1 MDSSSESVCAFGAAA
16 LLRHLQAMLV
26 EEPGVRRGQHIEHI
40 HRMRGASRRLRAAL
54 PLFEECFPARK
65 AGNWLKALRRVT
77 RSLGAARDTDVQL
90 GVMAAFLTQSKKS
103 QYIPGMRRL
112 QVRWEQQRQELQ
124 KDVLKALDEM
134 QASRVFD
141 KMGAA
146 LLPFTLGIEPGAP
159 PAHALYE
166 LSNRAITA
174 SLDEFLSYEPFIE
187 LPEKVAELHQMRI
200 AAKRLRYTLET
211 FAPLYSDG
219 LAGYLSV
226 LRNAQD
232 FLGDIHDCDVWSAV
246 VPQFLEEE
254 KERVVAFYGVQG
266 PWNLLLPGVRAFLE
280 DRQAA
285 RNEKYQTFLRKWQ
298 GWKQKQTWPN
308 LRKITSAPLI
318 DKAELYPPPAAAPAP
333 ARAP

>member
-1 MDSSSESVCAFGAAA
+1 
-16 LLRHLQAMLV
+16 MLV
-26 EEPGVRRGQHIEHI
+26 EEPGVRRGQDIEHI
-40 HRMRGASRRLRAAL
+40 HRMRVASRRLRAAL

-65 AGNWLKALRRVT
+65 VGNWLKALRRVT
-77 RSLGAARDTDVQL
+77 RSLGAARDTDVQMA
-90 GVMAAFLTQSKKS
+90 VMSRFLTQSKKS

-124 KDVLKALDEM
+124 RDVLKALDEM

-141 KMGAA
+141 KMGAT

-166 LSNRAITA
+166 LSNRAISS

-200 AAKRLRYTLET
+200 AAKHLRYTLET
-211 FAPLYSDG
+211 FAPLYPDG
-219 LAGYLSV
+219 LAGYLSI

-232 FLGDIHDCDVWSAV
+232 LLGEIHDCDVWSVV

-254 KERVVAFYGVQG
+254 KQRVVAFYGVQG
-266 PWNLLLPGVRAFLE
+266 PLNLLLPGVRAFLE

-285 RNEKYQTFLRKWQ
+285 RNENYKTFLRKWHS
-298 GWKQKQTWPN
+298 WTEKQTWPN
-308 LRKITSAPLI
+308 LRKITGAPLI
-318 DKAELYPPPAAAPAP
+318 NSAALYPPPATAQGLVQAEDHE
-333 ARAP
+333 R